1 MGSIGWTL
9 VRFGLFIGEEYRFN
23 TGSMYNPA
31 NTILPDGRTAI
42 FGIYKKAR
50 PDINEYK
57 RNYEL
62 LGEYASMDD
71 VLSSTVI
78 ENTPFKDVIMDDN
91 TELLGQ
97 D

>member
-1 MGSIGWTL
+1 MKNIVLTQGQCT
-9 VRFGLFIGEEYRFN
+9 
-23 TGSMYNPA
+23 NPA
-31 NTILPDGRTAI
+31 NTILPDGKTAI

-71 VLSSTVI
+71 VLFSTVI